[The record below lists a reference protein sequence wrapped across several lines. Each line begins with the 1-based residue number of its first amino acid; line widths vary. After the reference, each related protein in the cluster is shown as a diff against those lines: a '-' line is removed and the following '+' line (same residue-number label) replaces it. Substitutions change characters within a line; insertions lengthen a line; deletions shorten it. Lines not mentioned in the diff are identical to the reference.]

1 MSIFDNIIIPD
12 NLFEEKFCCDFTL
25 CKGACCIEG
34 DAGAPLGEMEIA
46 VLEDVIDAVKPYMTE
61 KGRGVVEK
69 NGVFDFDIE
78 GCFATPL
85 VDEKDCAFLSMDANG
100 IARCAIEKAYEAGA
114 LKGLSDDDEFNKPIS
129 CHLYPIRLVTKENGF
144 IELIYHKWDVC
155 YHARKKGKE
164 LKISVFEFLKYP
176 LIRRFGKEW
185 YERVLD
191 NFYGLYPDR
200 CKISL

>member
-1 MSIFDNIIIPD
+1 MIFNNVIISD
-12 NLFEEKFCCDFTL
+12 NLFEEKFCCDLTL

-34 DAGAPLGEMEIA
+34 DAGAPLSEMEIA

-61 KGRGVVEK
+61 KGRRVVEK

-85 VDEKDCAFLSMDANG
+85 VDEKDCAFLSMDADG

-114 LKGLSDDDEFNKPIS
+114 LKGVSDDDEFNKPIS
-129 CHLYPIRLVTKENGF
+129 CYLYPIRIVTKENGF
-144 IELIYHKWDVC
+144 IELKYHKWDVC
-155 YHARKKGKE
+155 YYARKKGKE
-164 LKISVFEFLKYP
+164 LKISVFEFLKNP

-185 YERVLD
+185 YEDVVERVRL
-191 NFYGLYPDR
+191 G
-200 CKISL
+200 I